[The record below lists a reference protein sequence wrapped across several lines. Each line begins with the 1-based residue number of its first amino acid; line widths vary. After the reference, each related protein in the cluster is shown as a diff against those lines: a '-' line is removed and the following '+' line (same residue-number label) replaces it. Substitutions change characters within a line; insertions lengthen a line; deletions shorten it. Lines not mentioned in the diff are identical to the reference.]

1 MRRIALFLALA
12 ALMTL
17 VTSCGK
23 KDKAPTV
30 TVTELSP
37 VDETPTY
44 VFTHEDTVEVQTLVS
59 QFIDRLDNKDIRGAV
74 EQLHFLQGDS
84 VRPLSPMFQ
93 RRQAMSLMNV
103 QGVKY
108 KMRQMVLR
116 SNTNNEVKMEITLFE
131 KPEGDK
137 RPNTTAMY
145 FRPVKFEGKWYLTVW
160 DNITDTKS
168 EDRLEK

>member
-1 MRRIALFLALA
+1 M
-12 ALMTL
+12 MTL

-23 KDKAPTV
+23 KNNAGGSDIVSV
-30 TVTELSP
+30 TYGSAEGEQKP
-37 VDETPTY
+37 QW

-59 QFIDRLDNKDIRGAV
+59 QFIARLDNKDIRGAV

-103 QGVKY
+103 RGVKY

>member
-1 MRRIALFLALA
+1 MKRIALFLALA
-12 ALMTL
+12 LTMTL
-17 VTSCGK
+17 LAGCGK
-23 KDKAPTV
+23 KSDKGPAPADL
-30 TVTELSP
+30 TEEKP
-37 VDETPTY
+37 AY
-44 VFTHEDTVEVQTLVS
+44 VFTHEDTLEIETLVT
-59 QFIDRLDNKDIRGAV
+59 QFIERMDQKDIRGAV
-74 EQLHFLQGDS
+74 EMLNFLQHDS
-84 VRPLSPMFQ
+84 IEPLTPENQ

-103 QGVKY
+103 RGVRY
-108 KMRQMVLR
+108 EMRQLVLR
-116 SNTNNEVKMEITLFE
+116 SNTNNEVKMLITLFD